1 MAVLYNS
8 GGGGVADAQAWRT
21 AFHKIDPGLDLRV
34 WPETGPLEE
43 IEFVLAWRPKPGDL
57 MRYPNLK
64 AVFWLGAG
72 VDWLLQQKELPKV
85 PFVRLVDPGLTAGMT
100 EYVVLHTLRYHRRQ
114 PELEAA
120 QRRQEWLDIDYPLP
134 WNRRVGILGLG
145 VLGGDAARKLKA
157 LDFDVAGWSRT
168 PKSIPGVTGFHGESQ
183 LAAFLNRT
191 EILACL
197 LPLTS
202 ETRGIINERTLAALP
217 RGACVINAGRGGH
230 VVDADLLAALDSGH
244 IAHAA
249 LDVFNTEPLP
259 ADHRYWTH
267 PQVTISPHIA
277 SITHAETAAPGIYEG
292 MKRARAGQALDNLVD
307 FERGY

>member
-1 MAVLYNS
+1 
-8 GGGGVADAQAWRT
+8 
-21 AFHKIDPGLDLRV
+21 
-34 WPETGPLEE
+34 
-43 IEFVLAWRPKPGDL
+43 
-57 MRYPNLK
+57 
-64 AVFWLGAG
+64 
-72 VDWLLQQKELPKV
+72 
-85 PFVRLVDPGLTAGMT
+85 
-100 EYVVLHTLRYHRRQ
+100 VVLHTLRYHRRQ

-120 QRRQEWLDIDYPLP
+120 QRRQEWVDLDYPLP
-134 WNRRVGILGLG
+134 WNRKVGILGLG

-183 LAAFLNRT
+183 LVPFLNRT
-191 EILACL
+191 EILVCL

-202 ETRGIINERTLAALP
+202 ETRGIINKNTLAALP

-230 VVDADLLAALDSGH
+230 VVDADLLAALESGH

-249 LDVFNTEPLP
+249 LDVFNAEPLP

-277 SITHAETAAPGIYEG
+277 SITHAETAAPGIYDG
-292 MKRARAGQALDNLVD
+292 MMRARAGLPLENLVD

>member
-8 GGGGVADAQAWRT
+8 GGGGVADARAWRT
-21 AFHKIDPGLDLRV
+21 AFHRLDPDLELRV
-34 WPETGPLEE
+34 WPETGAVED

-72 VDWLLQQKELPKV
+72 VDWLVEQKELPKV

-100 EYVVLHTLRYHRRQ
+100 EYVALHTLRYHRRQ
-114 PELEAA
+114 PELDAA
-120 QRRQEWLDIDYPLP
+120 QRRRDWIDLDYPLP
-134 WNRRVGILGLG
+134 WNRKVGILGLG

-183 LAAFLNRT
+183 LVPFLERT

-202 ETRGIINERTLAALP
+202 ETRGIINKRTLAALP

-230 VVDADLLAALDSGH
+230 VIDADLLAALDSGH

-249 LDVFNTEPLP
+249 LDVFNAEPLP
-259 ADHRYWTH
+259 ADHPYWSH
-267 PQVTISPHIA
+267 PQVTLSPHIA
-277 SITHAETAAPGIYEG
+277 SITHAETAAPGIYAG
-292 MKRARAGQALDNLVD
+292 MKRARAGLALDNLVD

>member
-21 AFHKIDPGLDLRV
+21 AFRKLDPGLDLRV
-34 WPETGPLEE
+34 WPETGRLEE
-43 IEFVLAWRPKPGDL
+43 IEFVLAWRPKSGDL

-72 VDWLLQQKELPKV
+72 VDWLLEQKDLPKV

-100 EYVVLHTLRYHRRQ
+100 EYVVLHTLRYHRHQ

-120 QRRQEWLDIDYPLP
+120 QRRRDWVDIDYPLP
-134 WNRRVGILGLG
+134 WNRKVGILGLG
-145 VLGGDAARKLKA
+145 VLGGDAARKLRA
-157 LDFDVAGWSRT
+157 FEFDVAGWSRT
-168 PKSIPGVTGFHGESQ
+168 PKTIPGVTGFHGESQ
-183 LAAFLNRT
+183 LTAFLNRT
-191 EILACL
+191 EILVCL

-277 SITHAETAAPGIYEG
+277 SITHAETAAPGIYGG

>member
-34 WPETGPLEE
+34 WPDTGPVEE
-43 IEFVLAWRPKPGDL
+43 IEFVLAWRPKSGDL

-72 VDWLLQQKELPKV
+72 VDWLLEQKDLPKV

-120 QRRQEWLDIDYPLP
+120 QRRREWVDIDYPLP

-168 PKSIPGVTGFHGESQ
+168 PKAVDGVTSFHGADQ
-183 LAAFLNRT
+183 LVPFLNHT

-277 SITHAETAAPGIYEG
+277 SITHAETAAPGIYDG
-292 MKRARAGQALDNLVD
+292 MQRVRAGKALDNLVD

>member
-8 GGGGVADAQAWRT
+8 AAASIDDAGVWHACFRKLDPAI
-21 AFHKIDPGLDLRV
+21 AFRI
-34 WPETGPLEE
+34 WPDTGAVEDV
-43 IEFVLAWRPKPGDL
+43 EFILAWRPKSGDL

-72 VDWLLQQKELPKV
+72 VDWLLEQKDLPKV
-85 PFVRLVDPGLTAGMT
+85 PFVRLVDPGLTASMT
-100 EYVVLHTLRYHRRQ
+100 QYIVLHTLRYHRRQ
-114 PELEAA
+114 PELEAL
-120 QRRQEWLDIDYPLP
+120 QRRREWTEIDYPLP
-134 WNRRVGILGLG
+134 WRRRVGILGLG

-168 PKSIPGVTGFHGESQ
+168 PKSVAGVTSFHGDDQ
-183 LAAFLNRT
+183 LVPFLNRT

-202 ETRGIINERTLAALP
+202 ETRGIVDAKLLAALP

-244 IAHAA
+244 VAHAT

-259 ADHRYWTH
+259 PDHPYWTH
-267 PQVTISPHIA
+267 PRVTVTPHIA

-292 MKRARAGQALDNLVD
+292 MTRARAGKPLDNLVD

>member
-8 GGGGVADAQAWRT
+8 GAGGVADAEAWRA
-21 AFHKIDPGLDLRV
+21 AFEKIDPAIELKV
-34 WPETGPLEE
+34 WPDTGPVEE
-43 IEFVLAWRPKPGDL
+43 IEFILAWRPRHGDL

-72 VDWLLQQKELPKV
+72 VDWLLDQKQLPAV

-114 PELEAA
+114 PELDQS
-120 QRRQEWLDIDYPLP
+120 QRRGEWNELDYPLP
-134 WNRRVGILGLG
+134 WRRRVGILGLG

-168 PKSIPGVTGFHGESQ
+168 PKAIDGVTGFHGHDQ
-183 LAAFLNRT
+183 LEPFLART
-191 EILACL
+191 QILVCL
-197 LPLTS
+197 LPLTPQ
-202 ETRGIINERTLAALP
+202 TRGIVDARLLAALP
-217 RGACVINAGRGGH
+217 RGAFFINAARGGH
-230 VVDADLLAALDSGH
+230 VIDADLLAALDSGQ
-244 IAHAA
+244 IAHAT

-259 ADHRYWTH
+259 ADHPYWTH
-267 PQVTISPHIA
+267 PKVTVTPHIA

-292 MKRARAGQALDNLVD
+292 MRRARAGLTLDNLVD
-307 FERGY
+307 FARGY